1 VVYDV
6 FIQSSYTTDA
16 EMLQSIQALPS
27 PVTRRAVLGRAALAA
42 PALLLRARAA
52 TAAGTLNITAYDGFV
67 PPAVA
72 KQFET
77 DTGTQVRVRLAASQA
92 PELGLLTTERD
103 HPLTDICTVVGARLH
118 QFVTAGIIEPLDT
131 TRLKNWNRINPIY
144 ADANWLRVDGSVM
157 AVPLVVGANVMVF
170 DTREVTTAPD
180 SWGAMFDP
188 KYKGRVT
195 YDIEDFLLCTMLLQ
209 GADPTF
215 LSYLGRPEQA
225 QAAVNA
231 ARDKLIAS
239 KSQVVR
245 FFDEGSELQQMMT
258 GGDAVLAQTYSSAPA
273 RLILAG
279 QPFRRIVPREGSIA
293 FVYNFAV
300 VKGAP
305 NRDAAYSFLDA
316 MLGTPGIGA
325 ALTRS
330 AGYTSSMVDAGNGLS
345 GIEQAAYGLD
355 EDALE
360 RIRFASYEGQALS
373 SALIDKAVEE
383 VRTG

>member
-1 VVYDV
+1 
-6 FIQSSYTTDA
+6 
-16 EMLQSIQALPS
+16 MLQSIQALPS

>member
-1 VVYDV
+1 MTA
-6 FIQSSYTTDA
+6 SSRR
-16 EMLQSIQALPS
+16 PS
-27 PVTRRAVLGRAALAA
+27 ST
-42 PALLLRARAA
+42 
-52 TAAGTLNITAYDGFV
+52 
-67 PPAVA
+67 
-72 KQFET
+72 QFEA
-77 DTGTQVRVRLAASQA
+77 DTGTQVRIRLAASQA

-118 QFVTAGIIEPLDT
+118 QFVEAGIIEPLDT
-131 TRLKNWNRINPIY
+131 TRLKNWNRINPLY
-144 ADANWLRVDGSVM
+144 ANADWLRVDGSVM
-157 AVPLVVGANVMVF
+157 AVPLVVGANVLVF
-170 DTREVTTAPD
+170 DTREVAPAPD

-215 LSYLGRPEQA
+215 LSYLGKPELAA
-225 QAAVNA
+225 QAVNA

-245 FFDEGSELQQMMT
+245 FFDEGSELQQMLT

-279 QPFRRIVPREGSIA
+279 QPFRRVVPREGSLA
-293 FVYNFAV
+293 FVYNFAI

-305 NRDAAYSFLDA
+305 NRDAAYAFLDA
-316 MLGTPGIGA
+316 MLGTPDIGA

-330 AGYTSSMVDAGNGLS
+330 AGYTSSMLDAGEGLS
-345 GIEQAAYGLD
+345 DIEQAAYGLD
-355 EDALE
+355 EDALG

-373 SALIDKAVEE
+373 PP
-383 VRTG
+383 